1 MKVSLIVTTYNWK
14 EALAVTLNSVLSQK
28 VMPFEVIVADDGSR
42 EDTKKVVDSFISK
55 FSIPLIHSWQEDT
68 GFRLAA
74 SRNKAIAKASG
85 DYLVIVDGDMYL
97 PPRFIESHIINAKKG
112 HFVQGGRVLLGEDVS
127 EKLLENGRRPTIF
140 SKGIR
145 NRHNMIDS
153 SILSRIFT
161 KVKNND
167 RSTRGCNF
175 ALWREDAIRVNGY
188 NEDFE
193 GWGREDS
200 EMVVRLLNSN
210 ISRLYLKFKAVG
222 YHIYHVENS
231 REQLQVNN
239 DIYMKTLSEKLIF
252 CNNGISQY
260 L

>member
-14 EALAVTLNSVLSQK
+14 DALSVTLNSILSQK
-28 VMPFEVIVADDGSR
+28 IMPFEVIVADDGSR
-42 EDTKKVVDSFISK
+42 EDTKEVVDSFILK
-55 FSIPLIHSWQEDT
+55 FTIPLIHSWQEDC

-85 DYLVIVDGDMYL
+85 DYIVIVDGDMYL
-97 PPRFIESHIINAKKG
+97 PPKFIESHIKNAKKG
-112 HFVQGGRVLLGEDVS
+112 HFVQGGRVLLGEEVS
-127 EKLLENGRRPTIF
+127 ENLLLKGVRPCIF

-153 SILSRIFT
+153 LILSRIFT
-161 KVKNND
+161 TIRNND

-188 NEDFE
+188 NEAFE

-200 EMVVRLLNSN
+200 EMVVRLLNAGL
-210 ISRLYLKFKAVG
+210 SRLYLKFKAVG
-222 YHIYHVENS
+222 YHIYHSENS
-231 REQLQVNN
+231 RAQLQINN
-239 DIYMKTLSEKLIF
+239 DIYLKTVSENLSF
-252 CNNGISQY
+252 CKKGVSEY